1 MSEVAEPAEDM
12 LPLDGV
18 GQQLKRAREAAGMSI
33 EQIAGVTRIPIRHL
47 QVIETGNFD
56 ALPARTY
63 AIGFSRTYA
72 RAVGLDEIKIAD
84 QLRGQLG
91 DRNDA
96 MEHRPAKFEPG
107 DPTRIPSR
115 GLAWF
120 SAFAV
125 LLLIVGGLAFFR
137 GSIFPGSGPAS
148 ILPPESTA
156 DAPVVAAGAAPRPS
170 IAAATPSGNIVF
182 TAQEDSLWVKF
193 YDAQGTRVM
202 EKQMAKGET
211 YTAPADV
218 AGLQVWTGQPEAL
231 SITIGGKIIGTL
243 SQESEIVRDIP
254 VEAKSLVARVAA
266 NKAEAQQAA
275 AGTAPQGAASAAPS
289 AVPAAR

>member
-63 AIGFSRTYA
+63 AIGFSRAYA
-72 RAVGLDEIKIAD
+72 RAVGLDEVKIAD

-91 DRNDA
+91 ERNDV

-125 LLLIVGGLAFFR
+125 LLLIIGGLAFFR
-137 GSIFPGSGPAS
+137 SSIFPGSGPAS
-148 ILPPESTA
+148 ILPPESA
-156 DAPVVAAGAAPRPS
+156 VDAPVVAAGAAPRPS

-202 EKQMAKGET
+202 EKQMAKGEA

-231 SITIGGKIIGTL
+231 NITIGGKIIGTL
-243 SQESEIVRDIP
+243 SQESEIVRDVP

>member
-18 GQQLKRAREAAGMSI
+18 GQQLKRARESAGMSI
-33 EQIAGVTRIPIRHL
+33 EQIAGITRIPIRHL

-96 MEHRPAKFEPG
+96 MEHRQAKFEPG
-107 DPTRIPSR
+107 DPTRIPTR

-137 GSIFPGSGPAS
+137 DSIFPGSGPGS
-148 ILPPESTA
+148 ILPPERA
-156 DAPVVAAGAAPRPS
+156 ANAPLVAADAAPRPS

-193 YDAQGTRVM
+193 YDGEGTRVM

-211 YTAPADV
+211 FTAPADV

-231 SITIGGKIIGTL
+231 TISIGGKAIGPL
-243 SQESEIVRDIP
+243 SLKSEIVRDIP
-254 VEAKSLVARVAA
+254 VEAKALVARAAA
-266 NKAEAQQAA
+266 NKAAAQQAA
-275 AGTAPQGAASAAPS
+275 AATAPAGVTGAAPS